1 MDNLTHSLVG
11 LAASKAGLERLSPGA
26 TVVCILAA
34 NLPDSDIVT
43 LLGGRWNYL
52 HHHRGI
58 THSIVGTLILG
69 LALPLIFHFGDRLVA
84 RMRGRQPTVRLKG
97 LLIASLVV
105 IATHPLMDWTNN
117 YGIRPFLPW
126 SSQWFYADFVFIIDP
141 FIWMILGGCCF
152 LLTSKSKL
160 QIGFWLLLAL
170 ILTYL
175 VMTVPMERGLDQ
187 ALVLRTVWIIVLIV
201 LAVSFKLGVAQR
213 WGHRIAVVALVLVV
227 VYLGALASLHWFAF
241 KEAQIEARAIVS
253 LYGESITDIAAMPT
267 LANPFQWSCVVETE
281 SAAYRFELLLPG
293 TYRPI
298 SQLVR
303 HERAETSDSPTVERA
318 SQDRRARIFLD
329 FARFPV
335 TRIVGADCMTQTLV
349 QFADLRYT
357 QPGENRGVFSLEV
370 PVDCPSQG
378 AAQEKSAQE

>member
-69 LALPLIFHFGDRLVA
+69 LALPLIFYFGDRLVA
-84 RMRGRQPTVRLKG
+84 SVRGRQPTVRLKG

-126 SSQWFYADFVFIIDP
+126 SSQWFYADFLFIIDP

-160 QIGFWLLLAL
+160 QVVFWLLLAL

-187 ALVLRTVWIIVLIV
+187 ARVLRTVWIIVLIV
-201 LAVSFKLGVAQR
+201 
-213 WGHRIAVVALVLVV
+213 
-227 VYLGALASLHWFAF
+227 
-241 KEAQIEARAIVS
+241 
-253 LYGESITDIAAMPT
+253 
-267 LANPFQWSCVVETE
+267 
-281 SAAYRFELLLPG
+281 
-293 TYRPI
+293 
-298 SQLVR
+298 
-303 HERAETSDSPTVERA
+303 
-318 SQDRRARIFLD
+318 
-329 FARFPV
+329 
-335 TRIVGADCMTQTLV
+335 
-349 QFADLRYT
+349 
-357 QPGENRGVFSLEV
+357 
-370 PVDCPSQG
+370 
-378 AAQEKSAQE
+378 